1 MRQKIANF
9 IVTALEIGGAAC
21 LTYIAAHAEWKRHK
35 AESELEDVKLACAV
49 HEFGEY
55 VKDLKIKSL
64 EKKLEELKAKEKE
77 A

>member
-9 IVTALEIGGAAC
+9 IVAALEVGSIVC
-21 LTYIAAHAEWKRHK
+21 LTGVAINAEWKRHK
-35 AESELEDVKLACAV
+35 AEKALSEVELECAI
-49 HEFGEY
+49 HEFGEC

-64 EKKLEELKAKEKE
+64 EKELEKFKAKEE

>member
-9 IVTALEIGGAAC
+9 IVTALEIGGVAC
-21 LTYIAAHAEWKRHK
+21 LTGIAAHAEWKRHK
-35 AESELEDVKLACAV
+35 AEKELEDVKLACV
-49 HEFGEY
+49 INEFDAY
-55 VKDLKIKSL
+55 VKSLKIKSL